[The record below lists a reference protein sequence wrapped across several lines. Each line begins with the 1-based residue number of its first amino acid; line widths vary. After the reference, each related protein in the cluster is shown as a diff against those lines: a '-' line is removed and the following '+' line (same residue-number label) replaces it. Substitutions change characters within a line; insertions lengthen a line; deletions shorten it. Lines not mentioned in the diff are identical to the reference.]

1 MIIDPRRNNGVDL
14 GVVDYVYNGF
24 GFGITATKVVVPIH
38 KKGAIAYIGLDQGL
52 SPKEKIRVGNLS
64 LLYVIIG
71 QAKKMLPRGG
81 FLYRIKR
88 VDGAN
93 ITQLDIDNVIVGQ
106 VARITNRRSN
116 KQRIQQLNEML
127 D

>member
-14 GVVDYVYNGF
+14 GVVDYIYNGF
-24 GFGITATKVVVPIH
+24 GFGITATKVVVPMY
-38 KKGAIAYIGLDQGL
+38 KKGIITYIGLDQGL
-52 SPKEKIRVGNLS
+52 SPKEKIKVGNLG
-64 LLYVIIG
+64 LRYVIIG
-71 QAKKMLPRGG
+71 KAKKMLPKGG

-93 ITQLDIDNVIVGQ
+93 ITQLDIDNTLVGQ